1 LEKLLRKSEKDP
13 KQTMKKIT
21 VSQAMGLQGTIVVP
35 GDKSISH
42 RSIMLGALASGLTEI
57 IHFLPSADCLSTIN
71 IFKKMGVSIKRK
83 GEIVWVQGRG
93 LNGLTPPRGVLNAG
107 NSGTTARILMGLL
120 SGQAFTTRMTGDKYL
135 RRRPMKRVVT
145 PLTQMGAHISGPT
158 GSDYLPLTIS
168 AGKLKG
174 ISYQLPIA
182 SAQVKSAILMAGLF
196 AEGVTQVT
204 EPAQSRD
211 HTERMFRT
219 FEIPLKRRGLTVIH
233 RGPAKPFRAKKIIVP
248 GDISSAAFFIVAALL
263 VPHSKLIL
271 KNVGLNPS
279 RTGLI
284 DVLVKMGGR
293 IKVFS
298 HKSGSGTEPT
308 ADLLVETSELKG
320 VVIEGAV
327 IPRMIDEFP
336 VLAVAAT
343 QAEGLT
349 VVRDAED
356 LKVKE
361 SDRILVMAMTLQ
373 KMGADIEPQPD
384 GWIIK
389 GKTPL
394 RGSRLSSGGDH
405 RVAMSLAVA
414 ALIAAGTTTILDTEN
429 INTSFPGF
437 ERLLK
442 RVIQK

>member
-1 LEKLLRKSEKDP
+1 
-13 KQTMKKIT
+13 MKKLT
-21 VSQAMGLQGTIVVP
+21 VSQATALQGTLEVP

-42 RSIMLGALASGLTEI
+42 RSIMLGALAAGVTEI
-57 IHFLPSADCLSTIN
+57 SHFLPSADCLSTIN
-71 IFKKMGVSIKRK
+71 IFKKMGVSIRRQ
-83 GEIVWVQGRG
+83 GEKVWVRGKG

-107 NSGTTARILMGLL
+107 NSGTTARILLGLL
-120 SGQAFTTRMTGDKYL
+120 SGQAFATRVTGDKYL

-145 PLTQMGAHISGPT
+145 PLTLMGARITGPS

-168 AGKLKG
+168 PRKLTG

-196 AEGVTQVT
+196 AEGMTRVT

-211 HTERMFRT
+211 HTERMFQT
-219 FEIPLKRRGLTVIH
+219 FGIPLKKRGLSVIH
-233 RGPAKPFRAKKIIVP
+233 QGPAKPFRAQKISVP
-248 GDISSAAFFIVAALL
+248 GDISSAAFFIVAGLL
-263 VPHSKLIL
+263 VPRSKLIL
-271 KNVGLNPS
+271 KNVGMNPS

-284 DVLVKMGGR
+284 DVLLKMGGQ
-293 IKVFS
+293 IKIFA
-298 HKSGSGTEPT
+298 HKTGVGTEPT
-308 ADLLVETSELKG
+308 ADLLVESSKLKG
-320 VVIEGAV
+320 VVVEGPL

-349 VVRDAED
+349 VIRNAED

-361 SDRILVMAMTLQ
+361 SDRILMMAMTLQ

-384 GWIIK
+384 GWVIK

-394 RGSRLSSGGDH
+394 RGGRLSSGGDH

-414 ALIAAGTTTILDTEN
+414 ALIAVGTTTILDTEN

-437 ERLLK
+437 DKLLK
-442 RVIQK
+442 SVVQK